1 MWHFHRLLQ
10 CCIIHLTCLLVP
22 HREGLSDWYWKELQT
37 KLSIRYGKYADA
49 LKYGNEIN
57 TDGHIATFTDE
68 ALGVT
73 ILIVYAPAW
82 DAEIAA
88 EKKRDKGRPAGTGN
102 LSTNDNKIRF
112 NSVFRQLIKL
122 RAEVANKDAPRLHG
136 MRPAHPLKTHKCKL
150 GRPRSKMGRHGPE
163 IEMLCDPS

>member
-1 MWHFHRLLQ
+1 VWHFHRLLQ

-82 DAEIAA
+82 DAETAA
-88 EKKRDKGRPAGTGN
+88 D
-102 LSTNDNKIRF
+102 DNKIRF

-150 GRPRSKMGRHGPE
+150 GRPRSKMGRHRPE